1 VADYLGTTVEKI
13 NNALVFAPL
22 TSSIDAPFGED
33 EYTLLDKV
41 LLEGAGTDQAP
52 VLGGIIGFEVMTA
65 YIIPNG
71 YLLS

>member
-41 LLEGAGTDQAP
+41 LLEGAGTD
-52 VLGGIIGFEVMTA
+52 
-65 YIIPNG
+65 
-71 YLLS
+71 